1 MKRALPLVLLIPA
14 VACASAQAKSP
25 AARPNLEV
33 PAPPPRVIE
42 AMPSEPPLPEP
53 VGELPAAPAT
63 PRPRT
68 SPPPVSRESSNKPD
82 PKPEAAPVDQA
93 PAAILTPPP
102 PAATA
107 TPQLRKPGAPD
118 GAEASRQVRDVIDRA
133 KKTLGSIDY
142 QRLST
147 ERRDQ
152 YDSANLL
159 ITQSEDAI
167 KTLKFD
173 IARNLADKADRIAK
187 ELQTR

>member
-25 AARPNLEV
+25 AERPNLEV

-53 VGELPAAPAT
+53 VGELPAASAT

-68 SPPPVSRESSNKPD
+68 TPPPASREAPKPD

-93 PAAILTPPP
+93 PVAVVSP
-102 PAATA
+102 PAPATVM
-107 TPQLRKPGAPD
+107 PQLRKPGAPD

-133 KKTLGSIDY
+133 KKTLGTIDY

>member
-14 VACASAQAKSP
+14 VACASTQAKSP

-42 AMPSEPPLPEP
+42 AMASEPPLPEP
-53 VGELPAAPAT
+53 VGELPAAPAS

-68 SPPPVSRESSNKPD
+68 SPPPVSRESPKPD
-82 PKPEAAPVDQA
+82 PKPETPPADQAAVAVVTPPA
-93 PAAILTPPP
+93 PAA
-102 PAATA
+102 AM
-107 TPQLRKPGAPD
+107 PQLRKPGAPD
-118 GAEASRQVRDVIDRA
+118 GAEASRQVRDVIERA

-142 QRLST
+142 QRLT
-147 ERRDQ
+147 NERRDQ

-173 IARNLADKADRIAK
+173 IARNLAEKADRIAK
-187 ELQTR
+187 ELQAR